1 MRKVWAIAWKELYRT
16 LHDRN
21 LILIMFA
28 TPLLLS
34 TIIGLAFGGLGGD
47 SLAIGAIDVAVV
59 NLDEGFDIASLIS
72 GTVNSTSSIS
82 TSAISTSASI
92 SNGAILTGLPTN
104 FALNTGDIVASIL
117 LGEAITATGAI
128 SDSSL
133 TVGNMGA
140 CPLIAE
146 SSTVTEP
153 NNTQGSLSELLHAT
167 RLTDAAAAR
176 QGVDAGDYAVAVL
189 IPAGFT
195 QTFLPSFGLIDNRDL
210 TNRPQV
216 EVYGNSGDAL
226 SASIVNSIVRGI
238 VSQFERLPV
247 TLEASIDT
255 LLQRIDLN
263 KLDPNALAATLNEL
277 RSAAARGDFSRVS
290 TSPTGTGTITETF
303 AILGCLFTPG
313 INPVS
318 LVQQPL
324 NQLQESST
332 FGRVLVIFGS
342 AQALFF
348 ALFTGVFGIL
358 SIYEERK
365 QWTLQRML
373 ASPTSGNTILLG
385 KLLGNLMVVIMQLLV
400 LMLALTA
407 VATIA
412 SGTPTMIWGT
422 HFGLLLVTVLL
433 VSLSVS
439 GIGVLI
445 VGVAR
450 TPEQVQIVG
459 PLVNT
464 LLGML
469 GGSFGFS
476 LPPSLSKLSLI
487 YWGTSAFEK
496 LASGQADIGIN
507 LLMLAL
513 QGLFFFVV
521 GSWFFRRRLNLS

>member
-1 MRKVWAIAWKELYRT
+1 MRKLWAIAWKELYTT

-47 SLAIGAIDVAVV
+47 SLTIGAIDVAVV

-72 GTVNSTSSIS
+72 GTVDSNAAISNSTIS
-82 TSAISTSASI
+82 TVAIDNTETVTAS
-92 SNGAILTGLPTN
+92 PTA
-104 FALNTGDIVASIL
+104 FTFNTGDIIASIL
-117 LGEAITATGAI
+117 LGEPITATGAI
-128 SDSSL
+128 SGSSL
-133 TVGNMGA
+133 TTGNMGP

-146 SSTVTEP
+146 SNTDTTTNSTL
-153 NNTQGSLSELLHAT
+153 GSLSELLHAT
-167 RLTDAAAAR
+167 RLPDAAAAR
-176 QGVDAGDYAVAVL
+176 LGVDQGDYAVAVL
-189 IPAGFT
+189 IPPGFT
-195 QTFLPSFGLIDNRDL
+195 QTMLPSFGLVDNGDL

-226 SASIVNSIVRGI
+226 SASIVNSIVSGI

-247 TLEASIDT
+247 TLEASLDT
-255 LLQRIDLN
+255 LLNTIDLN
-263 KLDPNALAATLNEL
+263 NLDLVALAGTLNEL
-277 RSAAARGDFSRVS
+277 RAAATTGNLTTGNLGSVS
-290 TSPTGTGTITETF
+290 TTLTGTGTLTDTF

-324 NQLQESST
+324 DQLQESST

-342 AQALFF
+342 AQAVFF

-385 KLLGNLMVVIMQLLV
+385 KLLGNLIVVIVQLLV
-400 LMLALTA
+400 LMVALTV

-412 SGTPTMIWGT
+412 SGTPTMIWGD
-422 HFGLLLVTVLL
+422 HFGLLLVTVVL
-433 VSLSVS
+433 VSLAVS

-459 PLVNT
+459 PLINM
-464 LLGML
+464 ML
-469 GGSFGFS
+469 GFATIQKRCSE
-476 LPPSLSKLSLI
+476 I
-487 YWGTSAFEK
+487 
-496 LASGQADIGIN
+496 
-507 LLMLAL
+507 
-513 QGLFFFVV
+513 
-521 GSWFFRRRLNLS
+521 

>member
-1 MRKVWAIAWKELYRT
+1 MRKLWAIASKELYTT
-16 LHDRN
+16 LRDRN

-47 SLAIGAIDVAVV
+47 SLSLGAIDVAVV
-59 NLDEGFDIASLIS
+59 NLDEGFDIAALIS
-72 GTVNSTSSIS
+72 GTVDSTPVIS
-82 TSAISTSASI
+82 TSAISTSAI
-92 SNGAILTGLPTN
+92 SNSGTLTGLPTN
-104 FALNTGDIVASIL
+104 FTLNTGDIVASIL

-128 SDSSL
+128 NSSRL
-133 TVGNMGA
+133 GGGTIEA
-140 CPLIAE
+140 CPLIVA
-146 SSTVTEP
+146 SNLVTES

-176 QGVDAGDYAVAVL
+176 QGVDVGEYAVAVL
-189 IPAGFT
+189 IPPGFT
-195 QTFLPSFGLIDNRDL
+195 QTFLPSFGLVDNRDL
-210 TNRPQV
+210 ADRPQI
-216 EVYGNSGDAL
+216 EVYGNRGDAL
-226 SASIVNSIVRGI
+226 SASIVNSIVSGI

-255 LLQRIDLN
+255 LLQRIDLD
-263 KLDPNALAATLNEL
+263 KLDRNALADTLNEL
-277 RSAAARGDFSRVS
+277 RNAAAKGDFSNVS
-290 TSPTGTGTITETF
+290 TTPTGSGTITDTW
-303 AILGCLFTPG
+303 AVLGCLFTPG

-385 KLLGNLMVVIMQLLV
+385 KLLGNLIVVIVQLVV
-400 LMLALTA
+400 LMVALTV

-412 SGTPTMIWGT
+412 LGTPTMIWGN
-422 HFGLLLVTVLL
+422 HFGLLLITVVL

-450 TPEQVQIVG
+450 TPEQVQVVG

-469 GGSFGFS
+469 GGSFGFA
-476 LPPSLSKLSLI
+476 LPESLSKLSLI

-513 QGLFFFVV
+513 QGLIFFVI
-521 GSWFFRRRLNLS
+521 GSWFFRRRLNL